1 MRYLVLNQTVFQRDQ
16 IVGILG
22 IEPRLDLILKFSSLK
37 LQFSS
42 IIKWLLHT
50 NGRTNLIVFVT
61 SWRKFFQ
68 GLTQQ
73 IFLKLQLLVIVEV
86 HDLTASAAIIN
97 LTRRFHPKFR
107 SLVDGQEL
115 GLDKVT
121 LNPGHLTV
129 DFLAFQSPWHKD
141 QRFLIKSNPFPINS
155 HFLNFQRDS
164 LLYFHIHASIIPR
177 CLALVE
183 NMLQ

>member
-1 MRYLVLNQTVFQRDQ
+1 M
-16 IVGILG
+16 GILG
-22 IEPRLDLILKFSSLK
+22 IEPRLDFILKFPSLK
-37 LQFSS
+37 LQFGP
-42 IIKWLLHT
+42 IIEWLLHT
-50 NGRTNLIVFVT
+50 NSRTNLVVFVT

-73 IFLKLQLLVIVEV
+73 IFLKRQLLIIMEV

-107 SLVDGQEL
+107 PLVDGQEL
-115 GLDKVT
+115 GLDEIT
-121 LNPGHLTV
+121 LNSGHLTV

-141 QRFLIKSNPFPINS
+141 QHFLIKSNPFPINP

-164 LLYFHIHASIIPR
+164 LFHFHIHDSIIPR
-177 CLALVE
+177 CLALV
-183 NMLQ
+183 

>member
-1 MRYLVLNQTVFQRDQ
+1 M
-16 IVGILG
+16 GILG
-22 IEPRLDLILKFSSLK
+22 IEPSLDLILELPSLK
-37 LQFSS
+37 LQLSP
-42 IIKWLLHT
+42 IIERLLHT
-50 NGRTNLIVFVT
+50 NGRTNLIVLIA

-86 HDLTASAAIIN
+86 HDLTAPAAIIN

-107 SLVDGQEL
+107 PLVDGQEL
-115 GLDKVT
+115 GLDKIT

-129 DFLAFQSPWHKD
+129 DFLTLQSPWHKD
-141 QRFLIKSNPFPINS
+141 QRFLIKSNPFPINP
-155 HFLNFQRDS
+155 HFLNFQRYS
-164 LLYFHIHASIIPR
+164 LLHFHIHVSIIPR

>member
-1 MRYLVLNQTVFQRDQ
+1 M
-16 IVGILG
+16 GILG
-22 IEPRLDLILKFSSLK
+22 IEPCLDLILKFPSLK
-37 LQFSS
+37 LQLGP
-42 IIKWLLHT
+42 IIERLLHT
-50 NGRTNLIVFVT
+50 NGRTNLIVLVT

-97 LTRRFHPKFR
+97 FTRRFHPKFR
-107 SLVDGQEL
+107 PLVDGQEL
-115 GLDKVT
+115 GLDEIT
-121 LNPGHLTV
+121 LNSGNLTV
-129 DFLAFQSPWHKD
+129 NFLTFQSPWYKD
-141 QRFLIKSNPFPINS
+141 QRFLIKSNPFPINP

-164 LLYFHIHASIIPR
+164 LFHFHIHASIIPR